1 MRKITYAL
9 IGLASVFCATPSFA
23 DDRDFE
29 LINATGYPI
38 REIYIDEARS
48 KNWSENELDSVLKNG
63 EAMHFKFGK
72 SDRGCKWDMKVVWT
86 DDTSSVWSNLD
97 LCKIEVIKLKYN
109 RKTDEATAEVK

>member
-1 MRKITYAL
+1 MKKIACAI
-9 IGLASVFCATPSFA
+9 IGLVGVFCAAPSFA

-29 LINATGYPI
+29 LTNATGYSI
-38 REIYIDEARS
+38 REIYIDEASS
-48 KNWSENELDSVLKNG
+48 KNWSENELDSVLKDG
-63 EAMHFKFGK
+63 ESMQFKFGK

-97 LCKIEVIKLKYN
+97 LCTIEFIKLKYN